1 MAKVS
6 LTFDNGPD
14 SQATPLVLDCLARHG
29 LKSTF
34 FVLGRKVSTPEG
46 VCLARR
52 ASREGHWIGNHTWSH
67 GARLGDLDR
76 ESALGEF
83 DRTEQSLSWL
93 RQSPRLFR
101 PHGGA
106 GRLGKGLLHPAV
118 VERLTLGGYSCVL
131 WNSVPGDFRDPD
143 GWMERALADC
153 RTREWSLV
161 VLHDVVL
168 HDPPKGAMR
177 HLDTFLRRLR
187 DEGHQLIQ
195 EFPPE
200 CTPIVGGKVL
210 QPLDEFC

>member
-1 MAKVS
+1 LAQVT

-14 SQATPLVLDCLARHG
+14 PQATPLVLDCLRQHG
-29 LKSTF
+29 IKSTF
-34 FVLGRKVSTPEG
+34 FVLGQKVSTPAG
-46 VCLARR
+46 LDLARR

-83 DRTEQSLSWL
+83 DRTEQALTWL
-93 RQSPRLFR
+93 DQSPRLFR

-118 VERLTLGGYSCVL
+118 VERMTGGGYTCVL
-131 WNSVPGDFRDPD
+131 WNVVPGDFRDPD
-143 GWMERALADC
+143 GWMDRALAEC
-153 RTREWSLV
+153 RAREWSLV
-161 VLHDVVL
+161 VLHDR
-168 HDPPKGAMR
+168 DNGAMR
-177 HLDTFLRRLR
+177 HLDSFLRKLLDDGHRLT
-187 DEGHQLIQ
+187 Q
-195 EFPPE
+195 EFPPD